1 MIGPLNK
8 GLTKLPT
15 IYPKWKSIMI
25 HPEVLVSFVST
36 SHFHS
41 TVILKLRLGYPT
53 TVILDFTV
61 THFQHQNW
69 SLSPITYLPEVV
81 SGPKYS
87 VARDMMFRGGFLRW
101 LQIVRISRTSHWK
114 SMTWQNLLLTHLHP
128 KLLEEEEEN
137 FVSDAT
143 RHSISA

>member
-1 MIGPLNK
+1 
-8 GLTKLPT
+8 
-15 IYPKWKSIMI
+15 MI
-25 HPEVLVSFVST
+25 HHWFWSVLLALPFKPKS
-36 SHFHS
+36 
-41 TVILKLRLGYPT
+41 LNWLGYPK
-53 TVILDFTV
+53 TVIVYQISQLDSIY
-61 THFQHQNW
+61 FQPNW
-69 SLSPITYLPEVV
+69 CLSPITFYTRKVV

-128 KLLEEEEEN
+128 KLLEEEEN

-143 RHSISA
+143 TYSISA